1 MAGRNRWVAGNGP
14 RGRAYDER
22 FERLA
27 AAGHDVHGEASFV
40 EALGPRSV
48 LDAGCGTGRVAIE
61 LARRGV
67 DVVGVDVDASMLA
80 AAREKAPQ
88 LAWVEDDLATLDL
101 GRTFDAAVLA
111 GNVLLFVAP
120 GTEGDVLRRVAAH
133 VVPGGAVVA
142 GFSLGRG
149 LDVAT
154 YDALAAEAG
163 LVLAERWATWDRVPW
178 TPGADY
184 AVSVHRRSASTVRP
198 APAASR

>member
-1 MAGRNRWVAGNGP
+1 MPLMGGRNRWVAGDGP

-40 EALGPRSV
+40 EALAPRSV

-67 DVVGVDVDASMLA
+67 EVVGVDVDASMLA
-80 AAREKAPQ
+80 AAREKAPE
-88 LAWVEDDLATLDL
+88 LSWVEHDLATLDL
-101 GRTFDAAVLA
+101 GRTFDVAVLA

-120 GTEGDVLRRVAAH
+120 GTEGAVLRRVAAH
-133 VVPGGAVVA
+133 VALDGAVVA
-142 GFSLGRG
+142 GFSLGKG

-154 YDALAAEAG
+154 YDALAAATG
-163 LVLAERWATWDRVPW
+163 LVLAERWATWDRAPW
-178 TPGADY
+178 TTDANY
-184 AVSVHRRSASTVRP
+184 AVSVHRRA
-198 APAASR
+198 